1 MKATVLGS
9 GTSHGIPVVGCG
21 CPVCTSPDSRDKRM
35 RASLY
40 IEGPGDERIIIDTG
54 PEFRLQAVQAGIK
67 KLDAVFLTHPHA
79 DHLHGL
85 DDVRPLSHDRPLKV
99 YGNKLTIEEMT
110 ERFSYVFRET
120 QPGGGKPRLEPV
132 IIENPVRIGALTISP
147 VPVKHGLLD
156 ILGWYV
162 TSALPEGASSPEEN
176 APKAPEPRGL
186 LYLTDT
192 SALPPETAAALPQP
206 EILIIGGLRV
216 RPHSTHFN
224 FEQALE
230 TALALGAQKVYLT
243 HICHEHFHR
252 EIEEFCENF
261 KKTRNLEGEMHPAW
275 DGLTLP
281 LRGGETTPFW

>member
-1 MKATVLGS
+1 
-9 GTSHGIPVVGCG
+9 
-21 CPVCTSPDSRDKRM
+21 M

-85 DDVRPLSHDRPLKV
+85 DDVRPLSYDRPLPV

-132 IIENPVRIGALTISP
+132 IIESPVRIGALTISP

-162 TSALPEGASSPEEN
+162 TSACTTEDASSKEN
-176 APKAPEPRGL
+176 APKIPAPQGL

-192 SALPPETAAALPQP
+192 SALPPETAAALAPP
-206 EILIIGGLRV
+206 EVLIIGGLRV

-252 EIEEFCENF
+252 EIEEFCKNF
-261 KKTRNLEGEMHPAW
+261 KKTRNVQGEMHPAR
-275 DGLTLP
+275 DGLTL
-281 LRGGETTPFW
+281 F